1 MTDEAPP
8 HGSPEITAIMAVLNG
23 AEVITE
29 AVRSVQ
35 AQTFQDWELIIV
47 DDGSTDGTGDVIR
60 PFADE
65 DPRITILTMPK
76 RVGVAAA
83 RNHAFAIARGWLT
96 AITDA
101 DDIAVP
107 ERFTKQRQ
115 AFLDDPELGLLGTQ
129 AYEFGDWGSGRL
141 AQKFPESQADIDEV
155 FRRGKM
161 GVNHP
166 TAMYRTA
173 LAQAVG
179 GYDEACT
186 RSEDLGMF
194 RKMFPV
200 KKASLSEPLIGYRTA
215 QAVTIKYVWR
225 ETYWAYLAQ
234 DRNALGGTESVGY
247 ARLPP
252 RRVLDAAIAT
262 ARNFTVRTLRE
273 RGILKGEMGGAR

>member
-1 MTDEAPP
+1 MTDADRQN
-8 HGSPEITAIMAVLNG
+8 GAPEITAIMAVLNG
-23 AEVITE
+23 AAVVAE
-29 AVRSVQ
+29 AIRSVQ
-35 AQTFQDWELIIV
+35 AQTFEDWELIIV
-47 DDGSTDGTGDVIR
+47 DDGSTDGTGDVVR
-60 PFADE
+60 PFADA
-65 DPRITILTMPK
+65 DPRITVLTMPS

-101 DDIAVP
+101 DDVAVP
-107 ERFTKQRQ
+107 ERFAKQRQ

-141 AQKFPESQADIDEV
+141 AQKFPETQADIDEV
-155 FRRGKM
+155 FQRGKM

-173 LAQAVG
+173 LAKAVG

-186 RSEDLGMF
+186 RSEDLAMF

-225 ETYWAYLAQ
+225 ETYWAYLAI
-234 DRNALGGTESVGY
+234 DRNELGGTASSGY
-247 ARLPP
+247 ERLPP
-252 RRVLDAAIAT
+252 RRVFDAARAT
-262 ARNFTVRTLRE
+262 AHNWSVRTLRE
-273 RGILKGEMGGAR
+273 RGILKGQMGGAR